1 MTPDQLAVAVVTTL
15 AAKGAEA
22 AFAAG
27 KNAIAG
33 LLRGRLRRRGRDVE
47 VLRAAIERP
56 DDPGSRAALVEVLV
70 RAMADDPELA
80 ARLRAAVALDGAVVN
95 QFSGTS
101 AKVVQARDIHGD
113 LSL

>member
-27 KNAIAG
+27 RNAVVR
-33 LLRGRLRRRGRDVE
+33 LLRGRLGRRRDVE
-47 VLRAAIERP
+47 VLRTAIERP
-56 DDPGSRAALVEVLV
+56 DDPASRTALVDVLV
-70 RAMADDPELA
+70 RAMADDPELT
-80 ARLRAAVALDGAVVN
+80 ARLRGALALDGVVVN
-95 QFSGTS
+95 SFSGTS

-113 LSL
+113 LTL